1 MINIDNSLLER
12 IDRISLSPANKAWR
26 EAVRNAS
33 WHIHADRERWTVKSW
48 LETEGEDLEIR
59 RAKLLK
65 CVLDN
70 LTIDILP
77 FDQIV
82 ARATPS
88 VIGCPTAMDIAGDY
102 IPAIW
107 NEDGIVDAT
116 MDASVKIDDESLEI
130 LRTAARVFGGKSAP
144 DMSYRAWEA
153 AMGSWGRDAED
164 AKLKDPSLDASV
176 YGQVTTS
183 LNWDRIV
190 KVGLRSY
197 IDEAKAHLDEFR
209 SGTDTDINKAYFWE
223 AAIIVLEAVI
233 DHAHRYAD
241 LAREKAA
248 AETDSFRKEQLLEIA
263 DICEYVPENAP
274 RTFHEALQL
283 MSFCGAAKI
292 LEHPMHGNPH
302 WGRADQYLYPFFKK
316 DIENGTITVE
326 RAAELIADLI
336 GRWGTQCF
344 VQPKSQKLSH
354 QINFC
359 INNIMVG
366 GVNADGTDASNELS
380 YLILHVVGLL
390 KISSPTVG
398 LKWSRVTPDWLIKK
412 AIKTNIETKGGIP
425 LFENDDVVIDHYV
438 KDGISYEDAVQ
449 WSGLG
454 CVYPCIPTRA
464 EHTGAHG
471 LGAFNVA
478 GCLHLALHNGID
490 INGKQTGLKTGD
502 PRSFKSFE
510 ELYDAF
516 LKQHR
521 NLSHRCFRL
530 GNIARRIEKDYIR
543 LPLISALGLQF
554 CMDAGRDTVDAD
566 PDHTLQGIGDRG
578 IIDAADSLEAVRY
591 LVFDQKL
598 LSMEELMDALESDFA
613 GERGEEIRQMCLK
626 APKFGNDIEEADL
639 MARRVSDDSARIIH
653 SYDNSPFNQI
663 MIAREGLA
671 WHYFGG
677 LGVGALP
684 NGRRAL
690 EPLDDGSISP
700 MRGMDTN
707 GPTAVLHSVL
717 TAQFKDSYAQ
727 VLNQKFSAALLKDE
741 QGIDKLVA
749 YTKAFMAAG
758 GTHIQYNIMD
768 SEQLKEA
775 KVKPEENKDLIVRI
789 GGFSAYFVQLSSEI
803 QDDVIYRSEMDL

>member
-1 MINIDNSLLER
+1 MNNIDNSLLER
-12 IDRISLSPANKAWR
+12 IDRISLSPANTAWR
-26 EAVRNAS
+26 EAVRTAS

-88 VIGCPTAMDIAGDY
+88 VIGCATAMDIAGDY

-107 NEDGIVDAT
+107 NEDGVVDAT
-116 MDASVKIDDESLEI
+116 MDASVKIDNESLEI
-130 LRTAARVFGGKSAP
+130 LRTAARTFGGKSAP
-144 DMSYRAWEA
+144 DMSYKAWEA

-183 LNWDRIV
+183 LNWDKIV

-197 IDEAKAHLDEFR
+197 IDEAKAHLEEFR

-248 AETDSFRKEQLLEIA
+248 AEEDGFRKKQLLEIA
-263 DICEYVPENAP
+263 EICEYVPENAP
-274 RTFHEALQL
+274 RTFQEALQL
-283 MSFCGAAKI
+283 MSFCGVAKI
-292 LEHPMHGNPH
+292 MEHPMHGNPH

-412 AIKTNIETKGGIP
+412 AIRTNIETKGGIP

-438 KDGISYEDAVQ
+438 KDGISYKDAVE

-490 INGKQTGLKTGD
+490 INGKQTGLATGD
-502 PRSFKSFE
+502 PRTFKSFE

-516 LKQHR
+516 LKQHK

-566 PDHTLQGIGDRG
+566 PDHMLQGIGDRG
-578 IIDAADSLEAVRY
+578 IIDAADSLEAIRY
-591 LVFDQKL
+591 LVFDKKL
-598 LSMEELMDALESDFA
+598 LSMEELMDALENDFS
-613 GERGEEIRQMCLK
+613 GERGEEIRQLCLK

-653 SYDNSPFNQI
+653 SYDNSPFNKI

-684 NGRRAL
+684 NGRKAL

-775 KVKPEENKDLIVRI
+775 KVKPEDNKDLIVRI
-789 GGFSAYFVQLSSEI
+789 GGFSAYFVQLSNEI
-803 QDDVIYRSEMDL
+803 QDDVIYRSEMEL